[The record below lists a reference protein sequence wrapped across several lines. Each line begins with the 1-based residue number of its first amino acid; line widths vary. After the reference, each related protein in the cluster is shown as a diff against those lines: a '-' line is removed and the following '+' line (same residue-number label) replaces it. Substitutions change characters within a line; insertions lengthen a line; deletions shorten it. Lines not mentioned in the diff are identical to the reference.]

1 MLEYTYD
8 EAAALLSTNLEAAIR
23 KRQEVGEDLD
33 FLKDQIT
40 TTEVNIARAFNFD
53 VMKRRLGGGG
63 AVKA

>member
-53 VMKRRLGGGG
+53 VMTRRLGGGG